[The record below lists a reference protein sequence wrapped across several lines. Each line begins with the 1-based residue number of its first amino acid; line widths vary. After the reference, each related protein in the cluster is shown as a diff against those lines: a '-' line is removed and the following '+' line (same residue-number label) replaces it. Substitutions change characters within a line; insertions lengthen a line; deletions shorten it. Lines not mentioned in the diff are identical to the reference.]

1 MAAHYGTVII
11 PARPRKPR
19 DKNKVETGVQIAER
33 WILAP
38 LRNRVFFSITE
49 LNKVIWSI
57 LAQVN
62 AKPFQKLEGSRKS
75 FFESMDQPALFA
87 LPGVPYE
94 FAFWRKLRVN
104 IDYHIEVDHNYYSVP
119 YQLVRKQ
126 VDVRITATTVEV
138 FHHGERVSS
147 HIRRQG
153 RGRFSTETSHMASK
167 HQKYLEWTPEKIIS

>member
-1 MAAHYGTVII
+1 M
-11 PARPRKPR
+11 
-19 DKNKVETGVQIAER
+19 ETGVQIAER